1 MQCDISQNFGAQGLH
16 SWGSHFWII
25 LCDGPSLSGIL
36 IWCQVPSEKLTVCFD
51 PNFPLFTLNRFSRIR
66 TLRYTT
72 QLCRLLQQC
81 NWSFCTTFLWLL
93 AGRSFYLNMSEM
105 AFVAIYVSFFRLVI
119 LTHGRMP
126 ELTWR
131 FFFTEFES
139 AWNFTL
145 AQRAFL
151 FIAWSLWGFLSLAVS
166 LFCLRMGCRRR
177 RSSFFASDLC
187 HCFLVLVCHDWNYM
201 GLLWNI
207 VHVPSNESTLP
218 LSSQRRLVTAPL
230 STTSFRTLK
239 FRVLIMWQIWS
250 FTGVFN
256 RK

>member
-1 MQCDISQNFGAQGLH
+1 MQLIFSHHLSLTSCWAFLLPQHVGNGICRHICILFLTCNFDTREDA
-16 SWGSHFWII
+16 
-25 LCDGPSLSGIL
+25 
-36 IWCQVPSEKLTVCFD
+36 
-51 PNFPLFTLNRFSRIR
+51 R
-66 TLRYTT
+66 TYM
-72 QLCRLLQQC
+72 
-81 NWSFCTTFLWLL
+81 TF
-93 AGRSFYLNMSEM
+93 
-105 AFVAIYVSFFRLVI
+105 
-119 LTHGRMP
+119 
-126 ELTWR
+126 

-151 FIAWSLWGFLSLAVS
+151 FVAWSLWGFLSLAVS

-207 VHVPSNESTLP
+207 VHVPSNESPLP

-239 FRVLIMWQIWS
+239 FRVLIMWQI
-250 FTGVFN
+250 
-256 RK
+256 